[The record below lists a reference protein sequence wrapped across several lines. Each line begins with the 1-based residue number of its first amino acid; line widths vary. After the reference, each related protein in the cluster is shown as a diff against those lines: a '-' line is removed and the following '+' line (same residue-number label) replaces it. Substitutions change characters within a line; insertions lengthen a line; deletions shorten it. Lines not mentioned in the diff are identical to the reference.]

1 MVNTTANSS
10 VVTSDVRVAHFQICF
25 AIFLVIFVVGCL
37 SNAQAAEWK
46 FVPTIGLTETHTD
59 NVRLVID
66 GKNEGANITQ
76 ISPGFTISA
85 NGQRLKLQAN
95 YVLQSS
101 YYSGVTSETKNN
113 HLLRANANIA
123 FVERLFFIDGN
134 ANITQQNLTP
144 FGQVTD
150 NNLNLSNNKVEV
162 KTYNVAPYFRH
173 NFDNKVTG
181 ELRYSYDSVV
191 SSATTQSKSSPN
203 STSDNVLFNLVSGSA
218 FKTTNWGVNYNVQH
232 IHFDRQAPLETEML
246 ALNFGYSV
254 TPLFK
259 ATATAGHEKNT
270 YVSIGEKPPGNF
282 GTVGFAWTPS
292 QRTNLVFNAGQR
304 FFGKTFGLTF
314 NQRARV
320 SMWSLGYNE
329 DVTTTRGQFLLP
341 ATSDTSA
348 FLNQLWQ
355 TTIPDAATRQQRVDN
370 FIRDSGL
377 PAALAQPINT
387 FTNQV
392 FLQRSL
398 QGSIG
403 VTGVQNTIVF
413 NLFNNIREPLSTGG
427 LDAVLNPSLLRKIK
441 QTGVNG
447 LWNVQLSPRTNASVS
462 AGYSKAETLETTL
475 ADNTRTLRASISR
488 QLQQKIKASVEL
500 RRLQRVSTIAAG
512 NYKEN
517 AITLYLYLGF

>member
-1 MVNTTANSS
+1 MANTTVKSR
-10 VVTSDVRVAHFQICF
+10 VVTSDLRATHFQKFF
-25 AIFLVIFVVGCL
+25 AIFFVILVFGGL
-37 SNAQAAEWK
+37 SNVRAAEWK
-46 FVPTIGLTETHTD
+46 FIPTVGLAETHTD
-59 NVRLVID
+59 NVRLMVD
-66 GKNEGANITQ
+66 GKNESANITQ
-76 ISPGFTISA
+76 ISPGLAVTA
-85 NGQRLKLQAN
+85 NGQRIKLKAD
-95 YVLQSS
+95 YVLQNS
-101 YYSGVTSETKNN
+101 YYSGVTSETKTN
-113 HLLRANANIA
+113 HFLRANATIS
-123 FVERLFFIDGN
+123 FVKNLFFIDGN

-144 FGQVTD
+144 FGQVSD
-150 NNLNLSNNKVEV
+150 NNFTLSNNKVEV

-173 NFDNKVTG
+173 NFDNKFTG

-191 SSATTQSKSSPN
+191 SSASTQSKFNPN
-203 STSDNVLFNLVSGSA
+203 STSDNVHFNLVSGSA
-218 FKTTNWGVNYNVQH
+218 FKTANWGVNYHVQN
-232 IHFDRQAPLETEML
+232 IHFERQAPLEAEML
-246 ALNFGYSV
+246 TFNFAYNVSS
-254 TPLFK
+254 LFK

-282 GTVGFAWTPS
+282 GTVGFAWSPS

-314 NQRARV
+314 NQRARMSV
-320 SMWSLGYNE
+320 WSLGYNE

-341 ATSDTSA
+341 ATNDTSA

-355 TTIPDAATRQQRVDN
+355 STISDPATRQQRVDN

-377 PAALAQPINT
+377 PAALAQPVNT

-392 FLQRSL
+392 FLQKSL
-398 QGSIG
+398 QGSVGI
-403 VTGVQNTIVF
+403 TGVKNTVVF

-447 LWNVQLSPRTNASVS
+447 LWNFQFSPRTNASLN

-475 ADNTRTLRASISR
+475 ADNTKSFRASISR
-488 QLQQKIKASVEL
+488 QLQQKLKASLEL
-500 RRLQRVSTIAAG
+500 RRLQRSSTIVAG

-517 AITLYLYLGF
+517 AITLYVYLGF

>member
-1 MVNTTANSS
+1 MANTTAKSR
-10 VVTSDVRVAHFQICF
+10 VATSDVQAVQFQIFC
-25 AIFLVIFVVGCL
+25 AIFFIVFMFGGWPV
-37 SNAQAAEWK
+37 AQAADWK
-46 FVPTIGLTETHTD
+46 FVPTIGLTETYTD
-59 NVRLVID
+59 NVRLLTD
-66 GKNEGANITQ
+66 GKNESANITQ
-76 ISPGFTISA
+76 ISPGINITA
-85 NGQRLKLQAN
+85 NGQRLKFQAN
-95 YVLQSS
+95 YVLQNS
-101 YYSGVTSETKNN
+101 YYSGVTSESKTN
-113 HLLRANANIA
+113 HLLHSNAFLA
-123 FVERLFFIDGN
+123 FVENLFFVDGN

-144 FGQVTD
+144 FGQVSD

-162 KTYNVAPYFRH
+162 KTYNVSPYFRH

-181 ELRYSYDSVV
+181 ELRYSYDSVI

-203 STSDNVLFNLVSGSA
+203 STSDNVRFNLASGSA
-218 FKTTNWGVNYNVQH
+218 FKSINWGANYNVQN
-232 IHFDRQAPLETEML
+232 IHFERQAPLETEML
-246 ALNFGYSV
+246 ILNFGV
-254 TPLFK
+254 NITPLFK
-259 ATATAGHEKNT
+259 ATATAGHEKNS

-314 NQRARV
+314 NQRARMSV
-320 SMWSLGYNE
+320 WSLGYNE

-341 ATSDTSA
+341 ATNDTSA

-355 TTIPDAATRQQRVDN
+355 TTISDAATRQQRVDN
-370 FIRDSGL
+370 FIRDAGL
-377 PAALAQPINT
+377 PASLAQPINT

-392 FLQRSL
+392 FLQRGL

-403 VTGVQNTIVF
+403 LTGVQNTIVF

-447 LWNVQLSPRTNASVS
+447 LWNLQFSPRTNASFN

-475 ADNTRTLRASISR
+475 ADNTKTLRASISR
-488 QLQQKIKASVEL
+488 QLQQKLKASVEV
-500 RRLQRVSTIAAG
+500 RRLQRKSTIMAG